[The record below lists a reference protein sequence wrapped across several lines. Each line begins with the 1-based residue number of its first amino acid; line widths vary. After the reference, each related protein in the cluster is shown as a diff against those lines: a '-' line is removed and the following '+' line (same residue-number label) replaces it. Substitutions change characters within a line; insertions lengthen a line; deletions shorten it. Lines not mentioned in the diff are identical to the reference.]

1 MLCSVVKHLGS
12 DQSTQE
18 VGKIFVYV
26 PCFSLHFF
34 RALAASCVR
43 YNRKE
48 HSQGCS
54 KKLGLLPH

>member
-18 VGKIFVYV
+18 VGKFFAYV
-26 PCFSLHFF
+26 PCFSLQFF
-34 RALAASCVR
+34 LALAASCVR
-43 YNRKE
+43 YRRTE
-48 HSQGCS
+48 YSQGCS